1 MSWLAIAVLAVGIYL
16 AFKLAGVAFKLLM
29 WGLVLLAAY
38 WLLAPLLG
46 MPRPF

>member
-1 MSWLAIAVLAVGIYL
+1 MSWLAIALLVVGLYL
-16 AFKLAGVAFKLLM
+16 AFKLAGVALKLVM